1 MADLDAPGSR
11 LYGTEHTQDGT
22 TPESR
27 STTIGEGEIT
37 NPVRM
42 ESQSLNERFIFNAE
56 SIIGE
61 EC

>member
-37 NPVRM
+37 TRED

-56 SIIGE
+56 SIMGE